1 MNFVILRNFRPSF
14 SDSLSATCGLCQ
26 TPLVSNGIAKVGTF
40 FELPNFSR
48 TFFSPFFSPVTGFII
63 LNNDGCEGY
72 TDEKIFAQ
80 NHCPEPAGAAIDA
93 EANFGEPGG
102 RLVVDTG
109 GGLCPL
115 AQVLRNSL
123 AGQ

>member
-1 MNFVILRNFRPSF
+1 M
-14 SDSLSATCGLCQ
+14 SD
-26 TPLVSNGIAKVGTF
+26 PLVSNGITKVGTF

-48 TFFSPFFSPVTGFII
+48 TFFSPFLSPVTELII
-63 LNNDGCEGY
+63 LNDDGCEGY
-72 TDEKIFAQ
+72 TNEKFFAQ
-80 NHCPEPAGAAIDA
+80 NHRPEPIGAAIDA
-93 EANFGEPGG
+93 EANFDEPGG
-102 RLVVDTG
+102 RLVADAG

>member
-1 MNFVILRNFRPSF
+1 M
-14 SDSLSATCGLCQ
+14 SD
-26 TPLVSNGIAKVGTF
+26 PLVSNGIAKVGTF

-63 LNNDGCEGY
+63 LNDDGCEGY

-109 GGLCPL
+109 GMDLRRPGGREFAQRSNRQPISHFHVC
-115 AQVLRNSL
+115 QVL
-123 AGQ
+123 

>member
-1 MNFVILRNFRPSF
+1 MR
-14 SDSLSATCGLCQ
+14 GLH
-26 TPLVSNGIAKVGTF
+26 
-40 FELPNFSR
+40 
-48 TFFSPFFSPVTGFII
+48 
-63 LNNDGCEGY
+63 
-72 TDEKIFAQ
+72 DEKIFTQ
-80 NHCPEPAGAAIDA
+80 NHCPEPAGAAADA

>member
-1 MNFVILRNFRPSF
+1 MKKF
-14 SDSLSATCGLCQ
+14 
-26 TPLVSNGIAKVGTF
+26 
-40 FELPNFSR
+40 
-48 TFFSPFFSPVTGFII
+48 
-63 LNNDGCEGY
+63 
-72 TDEKIFAQ
+72 FAQ

>member
-1 MNFVILRNFRPSF
+1 MNF
-14 SDSLSATCGLCQ
+14 Q
-26 TPLVSNGIAKVGTF
+26 TFP
-40 FELPNFSR
+40 EL
-48 TFFSPFFSPVTGFII
+48 FFSPFFSPVTGFII
-63 LNNDGCEGY
+63 LNDDGCEGY

-80 NHCPEPAGAAIDA
+80 NHCPEPAGAAADE